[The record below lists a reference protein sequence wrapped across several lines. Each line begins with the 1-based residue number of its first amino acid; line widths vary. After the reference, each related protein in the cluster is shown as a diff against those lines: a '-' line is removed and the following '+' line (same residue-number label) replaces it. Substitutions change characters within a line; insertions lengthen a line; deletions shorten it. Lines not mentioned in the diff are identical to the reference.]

1 MEYYAIIL
9 NDDYED
15 YGAFQK
21 NTSGLIKQVLKLFA
35 HCSYNFVKYMHFFLI
50 HAFF

>member
-1 MEYYAIIL
+1 MAYYAIIL

-21 NTSGLIKQVLKLFA
+21 NTSGLIKKQVLKLFA
-35 HCSYNFVKYMHFFLI
+35 HCSYNFVKYMHFLKKN
-50 HAFF
+50 